1 MCIAFRKAFIG
12 ELCYHKKVG
21 NQQKDQKMRE
31 FVQVERSSTHD
42 VMVDMVIMGII
53 EKHTNNQSHY
63 ILEMN
68 MVVSI
73 LLRAILVSN
82 NSSYNQFINHF
93 NNVTIEVVFLGWF
106 NYVSTLFIYY
116 YYYYYYYYLYMVMKE
131 FVMYMLKTIFFEW
144 WFEILSQCFSFI
156 I

>member
-1 MCIAFRKAFIG
+1 
-12 ELCYHKKVG
+12 
-21 NQQKDQKMRE
+21 MRE

-93 NNVTIEVVFLGWF
+93 NNVTIEVVFLG
-106 NYVSTLFIYY
+106 
-116 YYYYYYYYLYMVMKE
+116 
-131 FVMYMLKTIFFEW
+131 
-144 WFEILSQCFSFI
+144 
-156 I
+156 